1 MIEKELANIVDLF
14 HTKMDSF
21 YSRTTF
27 IDQIKVEP
35 IDDISMEAP
44 PQESEL
50 CLDKV
55 VAPTSIDIRER
66 R

>member
-1 MIEKELANIVDLF
+1 MIEKELANIVYLF
-14 HTKMDSF
+14 QTKLDSF
-21 YSRTTF
+21 YCQTKF
-27 IDQIKVEP
+27 IGQIKIEP
-35 IDDISMEAP
+35 IDDISMEVP

-66 R
+66 